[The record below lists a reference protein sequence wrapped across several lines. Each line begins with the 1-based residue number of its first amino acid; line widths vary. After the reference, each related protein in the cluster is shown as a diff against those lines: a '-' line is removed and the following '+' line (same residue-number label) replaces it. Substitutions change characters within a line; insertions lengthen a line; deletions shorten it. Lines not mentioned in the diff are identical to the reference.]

1 MQWMTYTINER
12 FVTYSMKASKR
23 SPNHRMMR
31 LGNHF
36 TFSSHKKNMYIF
48 FLSFSL
54 FFPFSFLSR
63 SCKQKNLFKI
73 NFPVREVH
81 LTLRSSCHYY
91 FNKKIIISPLL
102 HKIIGRK
109 ISYIFKLCIGIR
121 LVQRLLTIM
130 HSIIIF

>member
-1 MQWMTYTINER
+1 MDDLYNQRTVCNLFHESIETQP
-12 FVTYSMKASKR
+12 K
-23 SPNHRMMR
+23 SPNDEARKSF
-31 LGNHF
+31 HF
-36 TFSSHKKNMYIF
+36 LESQKEYVYFLPLLFS
-48 FLSFSL
+48 

-102 HKIIGRK
+102 HIIIGRK